1 MRIAALC
8 LAAFITITAC
18 NNEPATPPEEELAGN
33 EQPQAAL
40 ALKPAPAA
48 PVAADPATTDPAQQE
63 ALMTPP
69 ANLVR
74 CPEQRPQMCTMEYM
88 PVIGWQED
96 GATQEYANKCA
107 ACADGAV
114 VGYLPAQPTAAA
126 EPAQ

>member
-8 LAAFITITAC
+8 LAALIALTAC
-18 NNEPATPPEEELAGN
+18 GNDANNQPDGEQLD
-33 EQPQAAL
+33 EQPPQAGL
-40 ALKPAPAA
+40 SLKPAPAA
-48 PVAADPATTDPAQQE
+48 PVAADPATTDPAHQE

-96 GATQEYANKCA
+96 GATQEYANKCG

-114 VGYLPAQPTAAA
+114 VGYLPAPPPENAEAAH
-126 EPAQ
+126 